1 MLVIKMRMPSHFSMI
16 MALLIRLTLQE
27 TKDMQKKDTKKIVV
41 YSHDTFGLGNVR
53 RMLAITEHLL
63 DTIPDLSIL
72 LISGSPMIHSFRLP
86 GSRFDYLK
94 LPTIG
99 RTLSGEYIAK
109 KLETNFD
116 ELVTVRSQIIQ
127 AAIANFIPDVMIVDK
142 KPRGIAD
149 ELQPTLELIHRE
161 MPLTKVVLL
170 LRDILDDPKITHRIW
185 QKNKYFQSIHRYY
198 NSILVMGS
206 RKVFDLSKEYKFP
219 DNITKKVTYCGYI
232 NRNHIVAEN
241 NKPGLSSKFN
251 RTDVLV
257 TVGGGEDGLFP
268 LKCFLKGLALN
279 NTYKAISATII
290 TGPEM
295 SERHR
300 EEIQQMA
307 SLFPNVHVLDFV
319 TELPAH
325 IFASELIVSMG
336 GYNTVVEILAM
347 NKPVIIIPRVKPVL
361 EQLIRATRMEEMG
374 LLQCIHPDEVSPKL
388 LMQAVT
394 SQLEKRN
401 NNINATEIIDFNGL
415 GSATQT
421 IEKMMVHDS
430 EKIVKQI
437 WAKKT
442 LKSINHQEV
451 KTCSAFL

>member
-1 MLVIKMRMPSHFSMI
+1 
-16 MALLIRLTLQE
+16 
-27 TKDMQKKDTKKIVV
+27 MQKKQTKKIVV

-86 GSRFDYLK
+86 GNRFDYLK

-116 ELVTVRSQIIQ
+116 ELVAVRSQIIQ
-127 AAIANFIPDVMIVDK
+127 AAISNFCPDVMIVDK

-149 ELQPTLELIHRE
+149 ELQPTLELIHKD

-170 LRDILDDPKITHRIW
+170 LRDILDDPKVTHRIW
-185 QKNKYFQSIHRYY
+185 LKNNYFQSINRYY
-198 NSILVMGS
+198 DSILVMGS
-206 RKVFDLSKEYKFP
+206 QKVFDLSREYHFP
-219 DNITKKVTYCGYI
+219 ENIAKKVTYCGYI
-232 NRNHIVAEN
+232 NRSHIVAET
-241 NKPGLSSKFN
+241 NKPELSSKFN
-251 RTDVLV
+251 QTDVLV

-268 LKCFLKGLALN
+268 LKCFLKGLALK
-279 NTYKAISATII
+279 NTYKAFSTTII

-295 SERHR
+295 SKLHR
-300 EEIQQMA
+300 DEIQHMA
-307 SLFPNVHVLDFV
+307 DSFTNVRVLDFV
-319 TELPAH
+319 AELPAH

-361 EQLIRATRMEEMG
+361 EQLIRATRMEKMG
-374 LLQCIHPDEVSPKL
+374 LLQCIHPDEVSPEL

-394 SQLEKRN
+394 SQLETRQKKL
-401 NNINATEIIDFNGL
+401 NATEIIDFDGL
-415 GSATQT
+415 GTATRT
-421 IEKMMVHDS
+421 IEKMMVYDS

-437 WAKKT
+437 WTKKT
-442 LKSINHQEV
+442 LKPAKNLEV

>member
-1 MLVIKMRMPSHFSMI
+1 M
-16 MALLIRLTLQE
+16 Q
-27 TKDMQKKDTKKIVV
+27 TKNRKKIVV

-63 DTIPDLSIL
+63 DTIPNLSVL

-86 GSRFDYLK
+86 ESRFDYLK

-127 AAIANFIPDVMIVDK
+127 AAIANFSPDVMIVDK

-149 ELQPTLELIHRE
+149 ELQPALELIHRD

-170 LRDILDDPKITHRIW
+170 LRDILDDPKITHQIW
-185 QKNKYFQSIHRYY
+185 LKNNYFQSINRHYD
-198 NSILVMGS
+198 SILVMGS
-206 RKVFDLSKEYKFP
+206 IKVFDLAKEYRFP
-219 DNITKKVTYCGYI
+219 ENIAKKVTYCGYI

-241 NKPGLSSKFN
+241 NKPGLSSKIN

-257 TVGGGEDGLFP
+257 TVGGGEDGMFP
-268 LKCFLKGLALN
+268 LKCFLNGLALK
-279 NTYKAISATII
+279 NTYRSLSTTIV

-295 SERHR
+295 SGQHR
-300 EEIQQMA
+300 NEIQQMA
-307 SLFPNVHVLDFV
+307 NSFPNVNVLDFV
-319 TELPAH
+319 AELPAH

-336 GYNTVVEILAM
+336 GYNTVVEILAL
-347 NKPVIIIPRVKPVL
+347 NKPVIVIPRVKPVL
-361 EQLIRATRMEEMG
+361 EQLIRAIRMEKMG
-374 LLQCIHPDEVSPKL
+374 LLHCIHPDEISPKL

-394 SQLEKRN
+394 SQLEKRQKKF
-401 NNINATEIIDFNGL
+401 NAAEIIDFNGL
-415 GSATQT
+415 GTATRT
-421 IEKMMVHDS
+421 IEKMMVQGT
-430 EKIVKQI
+430 ENIVKQI
-437 WAKKT
+437 WPKKT
-442 LKSINHQEV
+442 LKSANNQEV

>member
-1 MLVIKMRMPSHFSMI
+1 
-16 MALLIRLTLQE
+16 
-27 TKDMQKKDTKKIVV
+27 MQKKQTKKIVV

-116 ELVTVRSQIIQ
+116 ELVAVRSQIIQ
-127 AAIANFIPDVMIVDK
+127 AAISNFCPDVMIVDK

-149 ELQPTLELIHRE
+149 ELQPTLELIHKD
-161 MPLTKVVLL
+161 MPSTKVVLL
-170 LRDILDDPKITHRIW
+170 LRDILDDPKVTHRIW
-185 QKNKYFQSIHRYY
+185 LKNNYFQSINRYY
-198 NSILVMGS
+198 DSILVMGS
-206 RKVFDLSKEYKFP
+206 QKVFDLSREYHFP
-219 DNITKKVTYCGYI
+219 ENIAKKVTYCGYI
-232 NRNHIVAEN
+232 NRSHIVAETN
-241 NKPGLSSKFN
+241 NPELSSKFN

-268 LKCFLKGLALN
+268 LKCFLKGLALK
-279 NTYKAISATII
+279 NTYKAFSTTII

-295 SERHR
+295 SKLHR
-300 EEIQQMA
+300 DEIQHMA
-307 SLFPNVHVLDFV
+307 DSFTNVRVLDFV
-319 TELPAH
+319 AELPAH

-361 EQLIRATRMEEMG
+361 EQLIRATRMEKMG
-374 LLQCIHPDEVSPKL
+374 LLQCIHPDEVSPEL

-394 SQLEKRN
+394 SQLETRQKKL
-401 NNINATEIIDFNGL
+401 NATEIIDFDGL
-415 GSATQT
+415 GTATRT
-421 IEKMMVHDS
+421 IEKMMAHDS

-437 WAKKT
+437 WTKKT
-442 LKSINHQEV
+442 LKPTKNLEV

>member
-1 MLVIKMRMPSHFSMI
+1 M
-16 MALLIRLTLQE
+16 Q
-27 TKDMQKKDTKKIVV
+27 TKNRKKIVV

-63 DTIPDLSIL
+63 DTMPNLSVL

-86 GSRFDYLK
+86 ESRFDYLK

-127 AAIANFIPDVMIVDK
+127 AAIANFSPDVMIVDK
-142 KPRGIAD
+142 KPRGVAD
-149 ELQPTLELIHRE
+149 ELQPALELIHRD

-170 LRDILDDPKITHRIW
+170 LRDILDDPKITHQIW
-185 QKNKYFQSIHRYY
+185 LKNNYFQSINRHYD
-198 NSILVMGS
+198 SILVMGS
-206 RKVFDLSKEYKFP
+206 IKVFDLAKEYRFP
-219 DNITKKVTYCGYI
+219 ENIAKKVTYCGYI

-241 NKPGLSSKFN
+241 NKPGLSSKIN

-257 TVGGGEDGLFP
+257 TVGGGEDGMFP
-268 LKCFLKGLALN
+268 LKCFLNGLALK
-279 NTYKAISATII
+279 NTYRSLSTTIV

-295 SERHR
+295 SGQHR
-300 EEIQQMA
+300 NEIQQMA
-307 SLFPNVHVLDFV
+307 NSFPNVNVLDFV
-319 TELPAH
+319 AELPAH

-336 GYNTVVEILAM
+336 GYNTVVEILAL
-347 NKPVIIIPRVKPVL
+347 NKPVIVIPRVKPVL
-361 EQLIRATRMEEMG
+361 EQLIRAIRMEKMG
-374 LLQCIHPDEVSPKL
+374 LLHCIHPDEISPKL

-394 SQLEKRN
+394 SQLEKRQKKF
-401 NNINATEIIDFNGL
+401 NAAEIIDFNGL
-415 GSATQT
+415 GTATRT
-421 IEKMMVHDS
+421 IEKMMVQGT
-430 EKIVKQI
+430 ENIVKQI
-437 WAKKT
+437 WPKKT
-442 LKSINHQEV
+442 LKSANNQEV

>member
-1 MLVIKMRMPSHFSMI
+1 
-16 MALLIRLTLQE
+16 
-27 TKDMQKKDTKKIVV
+27 MQKKQTKKIVV

-116 ELVTVRSQIIQ
+116 ELVAVRSQIIQ
-127 AAIANFIPDVMIVDK
+127 AAISNFCPDVMIVDK

-149 ELQPTLELIHRE
+149 ELQPTLELIHKD

-170 LRDILDDPKITHRIW
+170 LRDILDDPKVTHRIW
-185 QKNKYFQSIHRYY
+185 LKNNYFQSINRYY
-198 NSILVMGS
+198 DSILVMGS
-206 RKVFDLSKEYKFP
+206 QKVFDLSREYHFP
-219 DNITKKVTYCGYI
+219 ENIAKKVTYCGYI
-232 NRNHIVAEN
+232 NRSHIVAETN
-241 NKPGLSSKFN
+241 NPELSSKFN

-268 LKCFLKGLALN
+268 LKCFLKGLALK
-279 NTYKAISATII
+279 NTYKAFSTTII

-295 SERHR
+295 SKLHR
-300 EEIQQMA
+300 DEIQHMA
-307 SLFPNVHVLDFV
+307 DSFTNVRVLDFV
-319 TELPAH
+319 AELPAH

-361 EQLIRATRMEEMG
+361 EQLIRATRMEKMG
-374 LLQCIHPDEVSPKL
+374 LLQCIHPDEVSPEL

-394 SQLEKRN
+394 SQLETRQKKL
-401 NNINATEIIDFNGL
+401 NATEIIDFDGL
-415 GSATQT
+415 GTATRT
-421 IEKMMVHDS
+421 IEKMMAHDS

-437 WAKKT
+437 WTKKT
-442 LKSINHQEV
+442 LKPVNNLEV

>member
-1 MLVIKMRMPSHFSMI
+1 M
-16 MALLIRLTLQE
+16 Q
-27 TKDMQKKDTKKIVV
+27 TKNSKKIVV

-63 DTIPDLSIL
+63 DTIPNLSIL

-127 AAIANFIPDVMIVDK
+127 AAIANFSPDVMIVDK

-149 ELQPTLELIHRE
+149 ELQPALELIHRE

-185 QKNKYFQSIHRYY
+185 LKNNYFQSINRHYD
-198 NSILVMGS
+198 SILVMGS
-206 RKVFDLSKEYKFP
+206 KKVFDLAKEYRFP
-219 DNITKKVTYCGYI
+219 ENIAKKVTYCGYI
-232 NRNHIVAEN
+232 NRNHIAAEI
-241 NKPGLSSKFN
+241 NKPGLSSKIN

-257 TVGGGEDGLFP
+257 TVGGGEDGMFP
-268 LKCFLKGLALN
+268 LKCFLKGLALKY
-279 NTYKAISATII
+279 TYRALSTTII

-295 SERHR
+295 SGQHR
-300 EEIQQMA
+300 DEIQQMA
-307 SLFPNVHVLDFV
+307 NSFPNVNVLDFV
-319 TELPAH
+319 AELPAH

-336 GYNTVVEILAM
+336 GYNTVVEILAL
-347 NKPVIIIPRVKPVL
+347 NKPVIVIPRVKPVL
-361 EQLIRATRMEEMG
+361 EQLIRAMRMEKMG
-374 LLQCIHPDEVSPKL
+374 LLHCIHPDEVSPKL
-388 LMQAVT
+388 LMQVVT
-394 SQLEKRN
+394 SQLEKRQKKF
-401 NNINATEIIDFNGL
+401 NAAEIIDFNGL
-415 GSATQT
+415 GTATRT
-421 IEKMMVHDS
+421 IEKMMMQS
-430 EKIVKQI
+430 TENIVKQI
-437 WAKKT
+437 WPKKT
-442 LKSINHQEV
+442 VKSANNQEV

>member
-1 MLVIKMRMPSHFSMI
+1 
-16 MALLIRLTLQE
+16 
-27 TKDMQKKDTKKIVV
+27 MQKKQSKKIVV

-116 ELVTVRSQIIQ
+116 ELVAVRSQIIQ
-127 AAIANFIPDVMIVDK
+127 AAISNFCPDVMIVDK

-149 ELQPTLELIHRE
+149 ELQPTLELIHKD

-170 LRDILDDPKITHRIW
+170 LRDILDDPKVTHRIW
-185 QKNKYFQSIHRYY
+185 LKNNYFQSINRYY
-198 NSILVMGS
+198 DSILVMGS
-206 RKVFDLSKEYKFP
+206 QKVFDLSREYHFP
-219 DNITKKVTYCGYI
+219 ENIAKKVTYCGYI
-232 NRNHIVAEN
+232 NRSHIVAETN
-241 NKPGLSSKFN
+241 NPELSSKFN

-268 LKCFLKGLALN
+268 LKCFLKGLALK
-279 NTYKAISATII
+279 NTYKAFSTTII

-295 SERHR
+295 SKLHR
-300 EEIQQMA
+300 DEIQRMA
-307 SLFPNVHVLDFV
+307 DSFTNVRVLDFV
-319 TELPAH
+319 AELPAH

-361 EQLIRATRMEEMG
+361 EQLIRATRMEKMG
-374 LLQCIHPDEVSPKL
+374 LLQCIHPDEVSPEL

-394 SQLEKRN
+394 SQLEARQKKL
-401 NNINATEIIDFNGL
+401 NATEIIDFDGL
-415 GSATQT
+415 GTATRT
-421 IEKMMVHDS
+421 IEKMMAHDS

-437 WAKKT
+437 WTKKT
-442 LKSINHQEV
+442 LKPVNNLEV